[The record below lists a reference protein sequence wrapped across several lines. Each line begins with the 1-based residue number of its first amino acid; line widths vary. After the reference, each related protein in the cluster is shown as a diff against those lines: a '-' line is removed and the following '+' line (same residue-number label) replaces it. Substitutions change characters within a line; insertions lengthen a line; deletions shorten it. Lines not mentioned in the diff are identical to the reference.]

1 MYVHSGIFHVH
12 GIPVTHLHFR
22 YSVIAILPILS
33 ATVVTRYTGGKG
45 QCTHLEHCE
54 YIVNTWTVF
63 QPYTQWVCGDYI
75 LSDSYQCT
83 CSLPAQLFLR
93 TFSVFLGCTMCIPPL
108 VHLEFLHSVPTWDTA
123 IISLWYI
130 HSSLFQFSNPILQ
143 VCKSGLH
150 SKFPLP
156 VFIACSLCVLY

>member
-1 MYVHSGIFHVH
+1 VPPFPQWDVPSPLTTVRPPWWSTWFVNQP
-12 GIPVTHLHFR
+12 PVE
-22 YSVIAILPILS
+22 I
-33 ATVVTRYTGGKG
+33 TGGKG
-45 QCTHLEHCE
+45 QCPHLEHCE

-93 TFSVFLGCTMCIPPL
+93 TFSVFLGCTMCIQPL
-108 VHLEFLHSVPTWDTA
+108 VHLEFLHSVPTRDTA

-130 HSSLFQFSNPILQ
+130 HSSLFQFSNPILW